1 MSLLQSILFR
11 IGLRRAPDI
20 HAFGDPVFTIIIP
33 TKNPGPKLRASL
45 DSITS
50 QQGATFEIL
59 VIDGNST
66 DGTAELVAGHDGPI
80 RFLPEDR
87 PGVYTAM
94 NLGLR
99 EAKGAILYFLG
110 SGDRLRP
117 DILRAVG
124 EAWPKSG
131 EIFFYG
137 DVWMED
143 LVCLYDGEFTT
154 EKLRKKNI
162 CHQAI
167 FYSRAIFKRHGPY
180 EESYQYLA
188 DYAFNLRAFG
198 DSAILKRYVPWVIAD
213 YEGDGLSANHPDI
226 AFQAAKASLCDQFLG
241 PRKRTDKAN

>member
-1 MSLLQSILFR
+1 MSLLQSILR
-11 IGLRRAPDI
+11 RLGGRRAVGVGKI
-20 HAFGDPVFTIIIP
+20 GDPVFTIIIP
-33 TKNPGPKLRASL
+33 TRNPGPKLIASL

-50 QQGATFEIL
+50 QEGVTFEIL

-66 DGTAELVAGHDGPI
+66 DGTAELVAGHEGPI

-87 PGVYTAM
+87 PGVYEAM

-110 SGDRLRP
+110 AGDRLRP
-117 DILRAVG
+117 DILRAVAG
-124 EAWPKSG
+124 SWPKSG
-131 EIFFYG
+131 EVFFYG

-143 LVCLYDGEFTT
+143 LKCVYDGEFTA

-167 FYSRAIFKRHGPY
+167 FYSRAIFKRHGNY
-180 EESYQYLA
+180 EERYRYLA

-198 DSAILKRYVPWVIAD
+198 DPAILKHHVPWVIAD
-213 YEGDGLSANHPDI
+213 YEGDGLSANHADV
-226 AFQAAKASLCDQFLG
+226 AFQAAKTSLCDQFLG
-241 PRKRTDKAN
+241 PRKKPNKTN